1 MKPVSSLMVILLI
14 LSALTLAFIVYAAEA
29 DGTVYIRAD
38 GSIDPPTTPIITIDN
53 VTYFLTGNVY
63 GSVVLERD
71 SIVIDG
77 SGYAIEGNGTGI
89 GITLSSRTNVTI
101 RNVKVKHF
109 DCGIYLHSSFNNTLS
124 NNDVTASN
132 TQGVHLSISS
142 SNTLSMNNIT
152 MNHGSGIVL
161 TASSNNVLSDN
172 TVKTNN
178 WHGLWLD
185 SSSSN
190 LLSSNNI
197 TDNRYGI
204 WLDNSSSNTFAI
216 NRVTNSNNGIYLDC
230 SPNNTLSGNMM
241 DGNRY
246 NLGVQGDSLNDF
258 MNSIDASNTVVGKP
272 VYYFVNQS
280 DMVISPS
287 AYPEIGYLSFV
298 NCVNV
303 TVKGLD
309 LKSNLRGLLLAFTND
324 SKIADNNVASNGDGI
339 YLFCSSNDTLSGN
352 RVKDNDWSGICLC
365 SSDNTTLI
373 TNDVTNNNVGIY
385 VCYYSNDNVLSG
397 NQVTGNW
404 YGIFLGYSS
413 SNILL
418 SNTVIENY
426 KYGFRA
432 TLSQSNV
439 LTGNNVTRNGEGIS
453 LYSSSDNRI
462 FHNNIVNNSRNVVAE
477 DSKNIW
483 DDGYPSG
490 GNYWSDYAGIDLFGG
505 LHQNASGSD
514 WIGDSPFIIDPSN
527 FDRYPLMN
535 AYVSELEETR
545 AAYRALLLTQNQMLS
560 ALESLNLTVLEL
572 TGNLADMQKRSDNA
586 ASELD
591 ATRVNLQTQIDSLN
605 QTCTGQ
611 NQSIADLQAQMGSL
625 NSTLQASVNR
635 LDNQLNNVLSVLYAL
650 AVATIVLAT
659 VTVYLGTRK
668 PKAKP

>member
-1 MKPVSSLMVILLI
+1 
-14 LSALTLAFIVYAAEA
+14 
-29 DGTVYIRAD
+29 
-38 GSIDPPTTPIITIDN
+38 
-53 VTYFLTGNVY
+53 
-63 GSVVLERD
+63 
-71 SIVIDG
+71 
-77 SGYAIEGNGTGI
+77 
-89 GITLSSRTNVTI
+89 
-101 RNVKVKHF
+101 
-109 DCGIYLHSSFNNTLS
+109 
-124 NNDVTASN
+124 
-132 TQGVHLSISS
+132 
-142 SNTLSMNNIT
+142 
-152 MNHGSGIVL
+152 
-161 TASSNNVLSDN
+161 
-172 TVKTNN
+172 
-178 WHGLWLD
+178 
-185 SSSSN
+185 
-190 LLSSNNI
+190 
-197 TDNRYGI
+197 
-204 WLDNSSSNTFAI
+204 
-216 NRVTNSNNGIYLDC
+216 
-230 SPNNTLSGNMM
+230 
-241 DGNRY
+241 
-246 NLGVQGDSLNDF
+246 
-258 MNSIDASNTVVGKP
+258 MNSVDASNTVVGKP

-309 LKSNLRGLLLAFTND
+309 LTSNLRGLLLAFTND

-373 TNDVTNNNVGIY
+373 TNDVTNNNIGIY

-462 FHNNIVNNSRNVVAE
+462 FHNNIVNNSRNVVTE

-535 AYVSELEETR
+535 AYVSELEEIR
-545 AAYRALLLTQNQMLS
+545 AAYRALLLTQNQILS
-560 ALESLNLTVLEL
+560 ALESLNLTVMEL
-572 TGNLADMQKRSDNA
+572 TGNLSDMQKKSDNA

-591 ATRVNLQTQIDSLN
+591 ATRMNLQTQMDSLN
-605 QTCTGQ
+605 QTCTGL
-611 NQSIADLQAQMGSL
+611 NQSIADLQAQMGSV

-650 AVATIVLAT
+650 TVTTIVLAT